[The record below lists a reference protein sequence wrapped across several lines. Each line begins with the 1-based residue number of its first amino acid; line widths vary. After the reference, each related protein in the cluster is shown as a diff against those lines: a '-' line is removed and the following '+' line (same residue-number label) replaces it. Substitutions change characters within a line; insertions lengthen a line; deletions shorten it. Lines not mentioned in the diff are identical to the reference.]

1 MTRSIAFTALDGL
14 PEIVAGT
21 DLGAL
26 IRAALR
32 AQSLVP
38 RAGDALIV
46 AQKIISKAEGRDV
59 DLATVTPTPEA
70 LELATRVRKDPRF
83 VQLVLD
89 ESTHVLRAVP
99 NILITRH
106 RAGYVMANA
115 GIDRSNVPGA
125 SAEQGGRVLL
135 LPRDCDAS
143 ARRLSQALDG
153 LPVVISDSFGRPW
166 RQGVVNVALGVA
178 GLPAIVD
185 LRGARDREGRVMQTS
200 QLALADAVAAGAGLV
215 MGEGREGTPVVYVR
229 GLDISAPLT
238 DGRALLRPLEEDLF
252 R

>member
-1 MTRSIAFTALDGL
+1 MTRSIAFTALGGF

-26 IRAALR
+26 IRASLR
-32 AQSLVP
+32 AAAIELQT
-38 RAGDALIV
+38 GDALIV
-46 AQKIISKAEGRDV
+46 AQKIVSKAEGRAV
-59 DLATVTPTPEA
+59 DLETVTVTPEA
-70 LELATRVRKDPRF
+70 HELATRVRKDPRF

-106 RAGYVMANA
+106 RGGYVMANA

-125 SAEQGGRVLL
+125 AEQGGRVLL
-135 LPRDCDAS
+135 LPVDCDAS
-143 ARRLSQALDG
+143 ARRLSQALGG

-185 LRGARDREGRVMQTS
+185 FRGTADREGRIMQTS

>member
-1 MTRSIAFTALDGL
+1 MRDDQGIAGL
-14 PEIVAGT
+14 
-21 DLGAL
+21 
-26 IRAALR
+26 
-32 AQSLVP
+32 
-38 RAGDALIV
+38 
-46 AQKIISKAEGRDV
+46 
-59 DLATVTPTPEA
+59 
-70 LELATRVRKDPRF
+70 RF

-89 ESTHVLRAVP
+89 ESTQVLRAVP

-125 SAEQGGRVLL
+125 TEQGGRVLL
-135 LPRDCDAS
+135 LPLDCDAS
-143 ARRLSQALDG
+143 ARRLSQALGG
-153 LPVVISDSFGRPW
+153 LPIVISDSFGRPW

-185 LRGARDREGRVMQTS
+185 FRGTADREGRIMQTS

-215 MGEGREGTPVVYVR
+215 MGEGREGTPVVHVR

-252 R
+252 S

>member
-1 MTRSIAFTALDGL
+1 MTRTIAFTALGGF

-26 IRAALR
+26 IRQSLHAAALE
-32 AQSLVP
+32 AQ
-38 RAGDALIV
+38 AGDALIV
-46 AQKIISKAEGRDV
+46 AQKIVSKAEGRDV

-89 ESTHVLRAVP
+89 ESTQVLRAVP

-125 SAEQGGRVLL
+125 AEQGGRVLL
-135 LPRDCDAS
+135 LPQDCDAS
-143 ARRLSQALDG
+143 ARRLSQALGG

-185 LRGARDREGRVMQTS
+185 FRGTADREGRIMQTS

-215 MGEGREGTPVVYVR
+215 MGEGREGTPVVHLR

-238 DGRALLRPLEEDLF
+238 DGRVLLRPLEEDLF
-252 R
+252 S